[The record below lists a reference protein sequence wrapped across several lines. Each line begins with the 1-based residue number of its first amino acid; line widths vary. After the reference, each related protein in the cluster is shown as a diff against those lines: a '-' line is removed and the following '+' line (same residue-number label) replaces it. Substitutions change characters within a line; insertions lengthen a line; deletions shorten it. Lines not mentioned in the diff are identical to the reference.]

1 MFSLSPICFS
11 RSCNPVEDARVPN
24 TIGPALGLFKHGTF
38 EIDGSITRQDDYFG
52 NEATFILDRWN
63 NLVAMSEELDDGNFG
78 RDLFTAERASTFNT
92 ARSTNPNFNGG
103 AKQFAVGLAERA
115 FVYRGLPNGTTPDL
129 PNFQNIGPFFLNET
143 FPEDWFRRAT
153 PYSLANLG
161 PDLVDLYTGNPTPI
175 GANEGLNN
183 FVPGDISK

>member
-1 MFSLSPICFS
+1 MLINSQT
-11 RSCNPVEDARVPN
+11 EDSRVPN

-52 NEATFILDRWN
+52 NEATFQLSRWDA
-63 NLVAMSEELDDGNFG
+63 LVAQANELDGGNFG
-78 RDLFTAERASTFNT
+78 RDLFTVERATTFNT

-115 FVYRGLPNGTTPDL
+115 FVYRGLPNGTNPDV
-129 PNFQNIGPFFLNET
+129 PNFDNIGPFFLNET
-143 FPEDWFRRAT
+143 FPDDWFRRAT
-153 PYSLANLG
+153 PYSLVNLG
-161 PDLVDLYTGNPTPI
+161 PDLLDIYTGNPTPI

-183 FVPGDISK
+183 FVPDDLDK

>member
-1 MFSLSPICFS
+1 MSKQL
-11 RSCNPVEDARVPN
+11 
-24 TIGPALGLFKHGTF
+24 
-38 EIDGSITRQDDYFG
+38 DG
-52 NEATFILDRWN
+52 
-63 NLVAMSEELDDGNFG
+63 GNFG

-92 ARSTNPNFNGG
+92 ARSTNPVFNGG

-129 PNFQNIGPFFLNET
+129 PNFANIGPFFLNET
-143 FPEDWFRRAT
+143 FPDDWFRRAT

-183 FVPGDISK
+183 FVPGDISE